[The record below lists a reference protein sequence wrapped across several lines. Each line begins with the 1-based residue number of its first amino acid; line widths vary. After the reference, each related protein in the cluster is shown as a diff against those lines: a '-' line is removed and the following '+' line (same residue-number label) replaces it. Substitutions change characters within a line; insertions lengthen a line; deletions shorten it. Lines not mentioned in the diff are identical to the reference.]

1 MRESADLFSLPDHL
15 PPVPPHTHVEGGGKC
30 REGREGFLLPPLPPP
45 PLGRAHGFQDFSA
58 GAILVHVKKESTR
71 RERGSPYSPPLS
83 SKVFILDTV
92 LMGLYTRY
100 CTPSAVLLL
109 RFRPFLD
116 CYEHDFTFFN
126 YYSDWEDAIGD
137 AEHIKFYILF
147 LTCINQQY
155 PHSLF
160 PSPAHRFAVYVQ
172 ITRDSSLYFVF
183 YQYME
188 GRGEG
193 GRRSA
198 ASIPSPPPTHPH
210 GRYN

>member
-15 PPVPPHTHVEGGGKC
+15 PPVPPLTHVEGGEGQR
-30 REGREGFLLPPLPPP
+30 REGGLPVASPPPP

-116 CYEHDFTFFN
+116 CYEHDFTFFQ
-126 YYSDWEDAIGD
+126 
-137 AEHIKFYILF
+137 L
-147 LTCINQQY
+147 L
-155 PHSLF
+155 
-160 PSPAHRFAVYVQ
+160 
-172 ITRDSSLYFVF
+172 
-183 YQYME
+183 
-188 GRGEG
+188 
-193 GRRSA
+193 
-198 ASIPSPPPTHPH
+198 
-210 GRYN
+210 